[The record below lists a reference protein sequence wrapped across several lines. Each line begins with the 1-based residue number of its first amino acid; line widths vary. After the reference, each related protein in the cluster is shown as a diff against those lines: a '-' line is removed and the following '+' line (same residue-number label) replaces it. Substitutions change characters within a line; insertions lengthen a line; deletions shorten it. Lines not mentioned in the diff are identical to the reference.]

1 MFCAPDRKVYIQGD
15 SSAKPISSVALEEV
29 FADYCTF
36 SGLDLFD
43 ASSHFGTD
51 MCKPQL
57 TNPPGT
63 F

>member
-1 MFCAPDRKVYIQGD
+1 MNMFCAPDRKVYIQGD

-51 MCKPQL
+51 MCIV
-57 TNPPGT
+57 
-63 F
+63 